1 MMTVLLNSQ
10 GYALVYG
17 KALMVNTIAKTEN
30 LEVVVFKKTLIGK
43 QFNER
48 QRLRSCINSYMN

>member
-1 MMTVLLNSQ
+1 MMTVFLNSQ

-17 KALMVNTIAKTEN
+17 KALMVNTIAETGN
-30 LEVVVFKKTLIGK
+30 LEIVVFKKTLIGK

-48 QRLRSCINSYMN
+48 YRLRS

>member
-1 MMTVLLNSQ
+1 MMTAFSNSQ

-17 KALMVNTIAKTEN
+17 KALMVNTIAETRN
-30 LEVVVFKKTLIGK
+30 LEVIVFKKTLIGK

-48 QRLRSCINSYMN
+48 HRLRS